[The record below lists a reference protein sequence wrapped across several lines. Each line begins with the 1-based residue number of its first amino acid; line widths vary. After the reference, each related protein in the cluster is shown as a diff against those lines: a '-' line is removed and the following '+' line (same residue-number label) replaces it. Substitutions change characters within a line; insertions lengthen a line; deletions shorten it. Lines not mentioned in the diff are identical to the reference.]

1 MPPPLPPEVLA
12 TLPPA
17 IQAYIRC
24 LEAIV
29 VQQAQRTAQLEA
41 QVVTL
46 TARVAELE
54 AKLKQDSSNSHRPPS
69 SDGPHVKPAP
79 PRKSKGK
86 RRGGQAGHPKHDR
99 VLLPADETH
108 DCKPER
114 CRRCCTKLVGDDP
127 DPVID
132 QVLEL
137 PEKLRHVIH
146 YRRHRLCCPRCRA
159 VTTAELVPGAKGGFG
174 PRLTAATA
182 YLSGVGRLGKRT
194 IRLLYADLFGIP
206 MATGSVC
213 KLEARVGKAL
223 KPVCEEAL
231 AYAEGKD
238 ANVDETGWKEGAKRA
253 WLWVAVTQWVTVF
266 LIRAKRNRASF
277 DDLVGPKPGI
287 LTTDRFPVYT
297 HLKPDKRQVCWAH
310 LRRDFQAMLDRNN
323 AGSRI
328 GADLMALSDTLFE
341 HWQKVRDG
349 TRQRRWFERECA
361 EELRRN
367 VRLLLER
374 GTRCGCAKTAAVCR
388 DIQAVEASLW
398 TFVASKG
405 VEPTNNAAERALR
418 HAVCWRKTSYGTD
431 SERGSRFVERILT
444 VVASCRSQGRSVLEF
459 LTCAVDPR
467 RAGAQKLTLLPAA
480 A

>member
-1 MPPPLPPEVLA
+1 MPPPLSPDVFDA
-12 TLPPA
+12 LPPA
-17 IQAYIRC
+17 VQSHIRC
-24 LEAIV
+24 LEALV
-29 VQQAQRTAQLEA
+29 G

-46 TARVAELE
+46 TARLAELD
-54 AKLKQDSSNSHRPPS
+54 AKFEQNSSNSHRPPS

-79 PRKSKGK
+79 ARKSKGK

-99 VLLPADETH
+99 VLLPPDETR
-108 DCKPER
+108 DRKPSR
-114 CRRCCTKLVGDDP
+114 CRRCCTKLAGDDP
-127 DPVID
+127 DPIID

-137 PEKLRHVIH
+137 PVKLRHVIH

-159 VTTAELVPGAKGGFG
+159 VTAADPVPGAKSGFG

-182 YLSGVGRLGKRT
+182 YLSGVGRMGKRT
-194 IRLLYADLFGIP
+194 IRTLYADIFQIP

-213 KLEARVGKAL
+213 KLEARMGKAL

-231 AYAEGKD
+231 AYTQGKD
-238 ANVDETGWKEGAKRA
+238 ANVDETGWKEGSKKA
-253 WLWVAVTQWVTVF
+253 WLWVAVTQWITVF

-277 DDLVGPKPGI
+277 NDLVGPRPGI
-287 LTTDRFPVYT
+287 LTTDRFSVYT

-349 TRQRRWFERECA
+349 TRQRRWFQRKHA
-361 EELRRN
+361 DKLRDEMR
-367 VRLLLER
+367 RHLTR
-374 GTRCGCAKTAAVCR
+374 GTRCGCAKTAAVCG
-388 DIQAVEASLW
+388 DILASEASLW
-398 TFVASKG
+398 TFAASKG

-459 LTCAVDPR
+459 LTCAVDPLR
-467 RAGAQKLTLLPAA
+467 GHTDKLTLLPATA
-480 A
+480 